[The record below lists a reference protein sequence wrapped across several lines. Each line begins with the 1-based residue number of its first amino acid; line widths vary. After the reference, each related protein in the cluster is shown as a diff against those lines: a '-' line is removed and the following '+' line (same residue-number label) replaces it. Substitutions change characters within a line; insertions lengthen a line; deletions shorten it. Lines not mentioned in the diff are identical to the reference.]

1 MFYTQI
7 KLQINL
13 SYKKNLSYKTIPK
26 KMLANAI
33 QKHIKRIIMTEEFIP
48 EVQGWFIIRK
58 CIEFIMLEKNY
69 DHFHI

>member
-1 MFYTQI
+1 
-7 KLQINL
+7 
-13 SYKKNLSYKTIPK
+13 
-26 KMLANAI
+26 MLANAI

-58 CIEFIMLEKNY
+58 YIEFIMLEKNY